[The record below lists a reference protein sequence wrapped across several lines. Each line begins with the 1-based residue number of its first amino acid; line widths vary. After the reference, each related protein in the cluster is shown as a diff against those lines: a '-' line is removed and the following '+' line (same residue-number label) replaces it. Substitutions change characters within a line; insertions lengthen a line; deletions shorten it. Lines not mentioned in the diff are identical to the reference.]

1 MIPFRT
7 ILFPV
12 DYSASCKAM
21 VPYVRDMTAH
31 FSAQLT
37 LLHAYGSGASAYSG
51 AGLFDPNWPDRVHAY
66 EKNRIEEF
74 AQAEFP
80 DFHADA
86 LIHEGE
92 AAAVIHSAVQHQGTD
107 LVMLPT
113 HGAGP
118 IRRMLIG
125 SVTAKVLH
133 DVSAAVWTVVEPVLS
148 AGQPILPCK
157 TIVCAVDDSDESE
170 AVLRAAA
177 FLADSFH
184 ASLYLV
190 RGVATPPL
198 AAEVDFTALR
208 LELLNA
214 AESNLRELKTKLGID
229 APQMVTDRSI
239 IDAVHEEAIQ
249 RKAGLVVV
257 GRGQAQAH
265 FGRFWS
271 LLYPIV
277 REAPCP
283 VLSI

>member
-12 DYSASCKAM
+12 DYSASCLSM
-21 VPYVRDMTAH
+21 VPYVRDMTTH

-37 LLHAYGSGASAYSG
+37 LLHAYGSSASVYSG
-51 AGLFDPNWPDRVHAY
+51 AGLFDPNWPERVHAY

-80 DFHADA
+80 GFHADA
-86 LIHEGE
+86 LVHEGE
-92 AAAVIHSAVQHQGTD
+92 AAGVIHNAVQHQGTD

-113 HGAGP
+113 QGAGP

-125 SVTAKVLH
+125 SITAKVLH

-148 AGQPILPCK
+148 ARQPMLPCK
-157 TIVCAVDDSDESE
+157 TIVCAVDESDESE

-177 FLADSFH
+177 FLAESFQ

-190 RGVATPPL
+190 RGVATPPQ
-198 AAEVDFTALR
+198 AAEVDFSALR
-208 LELLNA
+208 LELLNR
-214 AESNLRELKTKLGID
+214 AESDLRALKAKVGID
-229 APQMVTDRSI
+229 APQVVTDQSI
-239 IDAVHEEAIQ
+239 IGAVHEEVLQ
-249 RKAGLVVV
+249 RKAGLLVV

>member
-1 MIPFRT
+1 MLPFRR

-12 DYSASCKAM
+12 DYSASCRAM

-37 LLHAYGSGASAYSG
+37 LLHAYGSGSSAYEG

-74 AQAEFP
+74 AHAEFP
-80 DFHADA
+80 NLHADA
-86 LIHEGE
+86 LIHEGD
-92 AAAVIHSAVQHQGTD
+92 AAAVIHSAVQHQGAD

-133 DVSAAVWTVVEPVLS
+133 DVDAAVWTVIEPVLT
-148 AGQPILPCK
+148 AGKPILPCK
-157 TIVCAVDDSDESE
+157 AIVCAVDESDESE

-177 FLADSFH
+177 YLAESFH
-184 ASLYLV
+184 ASLFLV
-190 RGVATPPL
+190 RGVATPPQ
-198 AAEVDFTALR
+198 AAEVDFSALR
-208 LELLNA
+208 LELLNT
-214 AESNLRELKTKLGID
+214 AESNLRDLKARLGVD
-229 APQMVTDRSI
+229 APQIVTDRSI
-239 IDAVHEEAIQ
+239 LELVHEEAVQ
-249 RKAGLVVV
+249 RKAGLVVL